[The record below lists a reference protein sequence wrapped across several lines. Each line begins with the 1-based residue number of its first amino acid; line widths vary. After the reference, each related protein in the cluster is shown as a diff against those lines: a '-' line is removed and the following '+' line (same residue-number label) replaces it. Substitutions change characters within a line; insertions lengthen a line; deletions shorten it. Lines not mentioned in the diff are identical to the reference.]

1 MQKLLSAFSDDTG
14 ATSMTRVVMFL
25 VVAAV
30 IISKFTNSYLTK
42 TPITW
47 ETSDMEMIG
56 LISGVKL
63 IQNVQEASPTT
74 AATPQRLT
82 PIP

>member
-14 ATSMTRVVMFL
+14 AVSMTRVVMFL
-25 VVAAV
+25 VVVAV
-30 IISKFTNSYLTK
+30 IVSKFTNSYISK
-42 TPITW
+42 TSIIW

-63 IQNVQEASPTT
+63 IQNVQEA
-74 AATPQRLT
+74 TP
-82 PIP
+82 PKA